1 MASIARRQDGRW
13 RARYRDPFGKEHAR
27 HFARK
32 IDAQRWL
39 DGVTTTITT
48 GTYIDPMKGQIT
60 IGDWSAQWLRAQGH
74 LKPSTRE
81 RYAGIV
87 RTHIDPVWS
96 SVTLADVTH
105 AGVQSWVSDLATG
118 RSASTARKAHR
129 VLSLLLSL
137 AVRDGRLAR
146 NPAFD
151 VRLPRET
158 PVDRDY
164 LTHQQVYALADAC
177 GTPAESVAK
186 RRTERQLR
194 PCDYSLV
201 ILFLA
206 YTGARFGEMAALRV
220 RRLDLLNRRVEIA
233 EAVTSVNG
241 RLTWG
246 TPKSHARRW
255 IGVPAFLADML
266 GEHVNGLGPDD
277 LVFTTGQGDALRA
290 SNFRRDVF
298 TPAARQ
304 VGMDGLV
311 PHSLRHTAASLAIAA
326 GADVKVVQQMLGH
339 KSATMTLDLYG
350 HLFDDRLDD
359 VAGAL
364 DKAARA
370 AREVP
375 TGTARANGKLIALPS
390 QPERPSR

>member
-1 MASIARRQDGRW
+1 VIDPIAKSQSWRAHQVASIAKRQDGRW
-13 RARYRDPFGKEHAR
+13 RARYRDPSGKEHAR

-32 IDAQRWL
+32 VDAQRWL

-48 GTYIDPMKGQIT
+48 GTYIDPVKGQLT

-87 RTHIDPVWS
+87 RTHIDPKWS
-96 SVTLADVTH
+96 SVMLADVTH

-146 NPAFD
+146 NPAFE

-158 PVDRDY
+158 TVDRDY

-177 GTPAESVAK
+177 ATPTESVAK

-194 PCDYSLV
+194 PCDYGLI

-220 RRLDLLNRRVEIA
+220 RRLDLLNRRVEVA

-241 RLTWG
+241 HLTWG
-246 TPKSHARRW
+246 TPKTHARRW
-255 IGVPAFLADML
+255 IGIPAFLADLL
-266 GEHVNGLGPDD
+266 GEHVNGL
-277 LVFTTGQGDALRA
+277 A
-290 SNFRRDVF
+290 
-298 TPAARQ
+298 Q
-304 VGMDGLV
+304 VGLDGLV
-311 PHSLRHTAASLAIAA
+311 PHALRHTAASLAIAA
-326 GADVKVVQQMLGH
+326 GADVKVVQQM
-339 KSATMTLDLYG
+339 
-350 HLFDDRLDD
+350 
-359 VAGAL
+359 
-364 DKAARA
+364 AARA
-370 AREVP
+370 ALSSAPATSSKRSSKRCPYRSRVIVADLWPSRERP
-375 TGTARANGKLIALPS
+375 ASAARSGGKLIALPS
-390 QPERPSR
+390 SGERTPL